1 MSIPPNEP
9 SNPPASQPNATP
21 FKMDDLLA
29 QEMEQALAGLSE
41 NDMLG
46 IIPEKKAL
54 PKVKGDGHTRTG
66 TIIRVQGGDVMVEF
80 GPKSQGVCPL
90 NQFESAPEPGTVMDF
105 AVERLDA
112 FEGLL
117 ILSRIGMRTKPQWD
131 NLQVGQIVDARCV
144 GMNQG
149 GLDMEVA
156 HHRAFMPAGQ
166 VDIRS
171 VPDISIFLGEK
182 LQCMII
188 EMRKERGRMVLSRK
202 AALSQTRRENQQK
215 TLAEIQT
222 GQILEA
228 TIISLQPFGAFAD
241 IGGVDGLIHISDLAH
256 ERLKNA
262 SDAVKVGD
270 VVRVKVMRIDRAQ
283 KPPRIALSRKE
294 VMDDPMVGKFESL
307 QMGESVSGRVTKL
320 TEFGAFVELSP
331 GVEGL
336 VHISEIS
343 HDRIFSADKV
353 LKVDQIVTAKI
364 LSIDLA
370 RRRVS
375 LSIKALLDR
384 PAPTFSANK
393 DDRQNAKPAREDD
406 PAMRKLRLKFGAAN
420 SLKGGLS

>member
-1 MSIPPNEP
+1 M
-9 SNPPASQPNATP
+9 SNPPIEPSQPPATQSAASSRV
-21 FKMDDLLA
+21 DDLLE
-29 QEMEQALAGLSE
+29 QEMAQALAGLSE
-41 NDMLG
+41 SDLLG
-46 IIPEKKAL
+46 ISSEKKSL

-90 NQFESAPEPGTVMDF
+90 SQFETPPEAGTVMDF
-105 AVERLDA
+105 SVERLDA

-117 ILSRIGMRTKPQWD
+117 ILSRIGMRAKPQWD

-166 VDIRS
+166 VDLRT

-188 EMRKERGRMVLSRK
+188 ELRKERGRMVLSRK
-202 AALSQTRRENQQK
+202 AALSVTRRKEQQK
-215 TLAEIQT
+215 TLEEIEP
-222 GQILEA
+222 GQIREA
-228 TIISLQPFGAFAD
+228 TISSLQPFGAFAD

-270 VVRVKVMRIDRAQ
+270 VVRVKVMRVDRAQ
-283 KPPRIALSRKE
+283 KPPRISLSRKE
-294 VMDDPMVGKFESL
+294 VMDDPVVGKFETL
-307 QMGESVSGRVTKL
+307 QAGETVSGRVTKL
-320 TEFGAFVELSP
+320 AEFGAFVELSP

-353 LKVDQIVTAKI
+353 LKVDQVVTAKI
-364 LSIDLA
+364 LSIDA
-370 RRRVS
+370 PRRRVS

-384 PAPTFSANK
+384 PAPAPGAHQ
-393 DDRQNAKPAREDD
+393 DRQPAKPTREDD
-406 PAMRKLRLKFGAAN
+406 PAMRKLRLKFGSTSA
-420 SLKGGLS
+420 LKGGLS

>member
-1 MSIPPNEP
+1 
-9 SNPPASQPNATP
+9 
-21 FKMDDLLA
+21 
-29 QEMEQALAGLSE
+29 
-41 NDMLG
+41 
-46 IIPEKKAL
+46 
-54 PKVKGDGHTRTG
+54 
-66 TIIRVQGGDVMVEF
+66 
-80 GPKSQGVCPL
+80 
-90 NQFESAPEPGTVMDF
+90 
-105 AVERLDA
+105 
-112 FEGLL
+112 
-117 ILSRIGMRTKPQWD
+117 
-131 NLQVGQIVDARCV
+131 
-144 GMNQG
+144 
-149 GLDMEVA
+149 
-156 HHRAFMPAGQ
+156 
-166 VDIRS
+166 
-171 VPDISIFLGEK
+171 
-182 LQCMII
+182 
-188 EMRKERGRMVLSRK
+188 MVLSRK

-294 VMDDPMVGKFESL
+294 VMDDPMVGKFEAL
-307 QMGESVSGRVTKL
+307 QVGESVSGRVTKL

-353 LKVDQIVTAKI
+353 LKVDQIITAKI

-393 DDRQNAKPAREDD
+393 DDRQSAKPVREDD

>member
-1 MSIPPNEP
+1 MG
-9 SNPPASQPNATP
+9 
-21 FKMDDLLA
+21 DDLLE
-29 QEMEQALAGLSE
+29 QEMAQALAGLSE
-41 NDMLG
+41 SDLLG
-46 IIPEKKAL
+46 IAPGKKSL

-66 TIIRVQGGDVMVEF
+66 TIASIQGGDVMVEF

-90 NQFESAPEPGTVMDF
+90 SQFEQPPEIGATMDF
-105 AVERLDA
+105 SVERLDA

-117 ILSRIGMRTKPQWD
+117 ILSRLGMRSKPQWD

-166 VDIRS
+166 VDLRP
-171 VPDISIFLGEK
+171 VPDISIFLGQK

-188 EMRKERGRMVLSRK
+188 ELRKERGRMVLSRK
-202 AALSQTRRENQQK
+202 AALAQERRKEQEK
-215 TLAEIQT
+215 TLAEIEP
-222 GQILEA
+222 GQVRDA
-228 TIISLQPFGAFAD
+228 TISSLQPFGAFAD

-256 ERLKNA
+256 ERLKSA
-262 SDAVKVGD
+262 ADAVKVGD
-270 VVRVKVMRIDRAQ
+270 VVRVKVLRVDRDQ

-294 VMDDPMVGKFESL
+294 VMDDPVAGKLEALHAGDSI
-307 QMGESVSGRVTKL
+307 SGRVTKL
-320 TEFGAFVELSP
+320 TEFGAFVEVAP

-343 HDRIFSADKV
+343 HDRIPSTDRA
-353 LKVDQIVTAKI
+353 LKIDQVVHAKI
-364 LSIDLA
+364 LAVDVP

-384 PAPTFSANK
+384 PAPAAGAPQ
-393 DDRQNAKPAREDD
+393 DRGAAKPVREDD
-406 PAMRKLRLKFGAAN
+406 PAMRKLRLKFGAPS